1 MLLLGRFHPTYW
13 GSDPFS
19 DFFCSNQGTIE
30 VKCGS
35 FYRYCMIIIDSNLW
49 AMQFLKFVDLIRIKH
64 MLLNQSYFII
74 VKMRDMYVSIV
85 KEMSLQE
92 RVST

>member
-1 MLLLGRFHPTYW
+1 
-13 GSDPFS
+13 
-19 DFFCSNQGTIE
+19 
-30 VKCGS
+30 
-35 FYRYCMIIIDSNLW
+35 MIIIDSNLW

-92 RVST
+92 RVLS